1 MTNSARFM
9 FIFGVIALFLVS
21 IFANKWNIPLICD
34 DCKSALFLPWV
45 FRLISALAASA
56 ISISIPGMLEIRFNK
71 KKDGSFE
78 FLKNMETQEQ
88 ESSNLAEKEPA
99 ITASGAIAV
108 FILVYLFNP
117 IV

>member
-1 MTNSARFM
+1 M
-9 FIFGVIALFLVS
+9 FTFGVIALLLVS

-71 KKDGSFE
+71 KKDGT
-78 FLKNMETQEQ
+78 MEIIQNNTTSEA
-88 ESSNLAEKEPA
+88 EPSTLADKEPT

-108 FILVYLFNP
+108 FVLVYLFNP